1 MTRQPMILRAALPA
15 ALVLALAGCEAQKSS
30 NPLSPTVAGPIAGV
44 EITVPRLA
52 APVQGVKFKENQQPV
67 KLTIGNSTSTG
78 VRPLA
83 YTFEVATDSGF
94 STKVFARSGVQPGE
108 GGQTSV
114 QLDTLELGRTYYWRA
129 KADDGAN
136 ASGFTSAQFEML
148 PRAVLTVP
156 TLLSPGNNEQVA
168 SRRPTLRIL
177 NSTGNAAVGFVNY
190 LFVVATD
197 QAFTQIVTHGLMG
210 QGETTAFEVDRNLDY
225 GGTYFWR
232 VRATD
237 GEVTTDWTGTQAFR
251 VGAAPAP
258 APTPTPTP
266 SGGPCTAGTPE
277 AIVSCERAKYGFMS
291 HSQMAAFMRA
301 TAQSLNRNNLGG
313 GPYGILRK
321 ASGTNCGGYSC
332 DVICAGQGSGQSQ
345 WDVLGDIDGAQSP
358 GWAGPHRLPGIR
370 VDVCEIQ

>member
-1 MTRQPMILRAALPA
+1 MKRQPLMIRAALPA
-15 ALVLALAGCEAQKSS
+15 VLLLALTACEAQKSS

-52 APVQGVKFKENQQPV
+52 APAQGGKFKENQQPI
-67 KLTIGNSTSTG
+67 KLTIENSTSTG

-94 STKVFARSGVQPGE
+94 ATKVFARSGVLPNE
-108 GGQTSV
+108 GGRTSV

-136 ASGFTSAQFEML
+136 ASAFTSAQFEML

-156 TLLSPGNNEQVA
+156 TLLSPANNEAVA
-168 SRRPTLRIL
+168 SRRPILRIL
-177 NSTGNAAVGFVNY
+177 NSTGNSAVGFVSY
-190 LFVVATD
+190 LFVVAVD
-197 QAFTQIVTHGLMG
+197 QAFTQIVTHGSVG
-210 QGETTAFEVDRNLDY
+210 QGDTTAFEVDRNLDY
-225 GGTYFWR
+225 GATYFWR
-232 VRATD
+232 VRASD

-251 VGAAPAP
+251 VGSAPAP
-258 APTPTPTP
+258 TPTPTPTP
-266 SGGPCTAGTPE
+266 SGGPCNAGTPE
-277 AIVSCERAKYGFMS
+277 AIVSCERAKYSFMS
-291 HSQMAAFMRA
+291 HSQMATFMRA
-301 TAQSLNRNNLGG
+301 VAQSLNRNGIGG

-321 ASGTNCGGYSC
+321 QSGTNCNGYSC
-332 DVICAGQGSGQSQ
+332 DIICAGQGNGQSQ

-358 GWAGPHRLPGIR
+358 GWAGPHRVPSIR